1 LLETTYN
8 DDAEVDERPPPPSST
23 GAQSGTARLEELER
37 LEEEDARSKME
48 NWKSSV
54 RLQIAE
60 RTGGWSLGFLETKMR
75 KKTPP
80 PSSSRRRSAAE
91 GHVKKE
97 ADEGMGDG

>member
-1 LLETTYN
+1 
-8 DDAEVDERPPPPSST
+8 
-23 GAQSGTARLEELER
+23 
-37 LEEEDARSKME
+37 ME
-48 NWKSSV
+48 NRKSSV

-60 RTGGWSLGFLETKMR
+60 RAGGWSLGFLETKMR

-97 ADEGMGDG
+97 ADEGMGDGRGGRRGGIDEVSVLLRQRR